1 MIIIFKIHFKKFC
14 VNLDI
19 SFIRYFLSYLTI
31 LVFITTCSLA
41 IESKIL
47 IKIDNEIITNLDIKK
62 EARYLSSLNPRINN
76 LSSDQI
82 FEISKNSLLREK
94 IKEKYILQNFDQTI
108 IDEQTLNNFIGNL
121 LDKVNLRSIEE
132 FENYL
137 ITNNLDLTYVK
148 KKINIEIM
156 WNRLIYYKYKSKLK
170 IDTDEIKNKLLNT
183 KKIQSKKYFLQEIL
197 FEIKENEKLQER
209 YQKIKNEIS
218 NSSFSKAALIYS
230 LSDTSTSNGDV
241 GWINESSL
249 NKNILKKIKNLNIG
263 DISKPITVPGGFL
276 ILKIKDTEIDESNID
291 IEKEL
296 QKTIKLKTNQ
306 QLNQY
311 SLIFYNKIKK
321 DTLINEL

>member
-183 KKIQSKKYFLQEIL
+183 KKIQSKKFFLQEIL

>member
-1 MIIIFKIHFKKFC
+1 M
-14 VNLDI
+14 
-19 SFIRYFLSYLTI
+19 RYFLSYLTI

-41 IESKIL
+41 IESKIF

-62 EARYLSSLNPRINN
+62 EARYLSSLNTRINN

-108 IDEQTLNNFIGNL
+108 IDEQTLNTFIGNL

-183 KKIQSKKYFLQEIL
+183 KKIQSKKFFLQEIL

-249 NKNILKKIKNLNIG
+249 NKNIFKKIKNLNIG

-276 ILKIKDTEIDESNID
+276 ILKIKDTEINESNID

-296 QKTIKLKTNQ
+296 QKIIQLKTNQ

>member
-1 MIIIFKIHFKKFC
+1 M
-14 VNLDI
+14 
-19 SFIRYFLSYLTI
+19 RYFLSYLTI

-108 IDEQTLNNFIGNL
+108 IDEQTLNTFIGNL

-183 KKIQSKKYFLQEIL
+183 KKIQSKKFFLQEIL

-230 LSDTSTSNGDV
+230 LSDTSTSDGDV

-249 NKNILKKIKNLNIG
+249 NKNIFKKIKNLNIG

-276 ILKIKDTEIDESNID
+276 ILKIKDTEINESNID

-296 QKTIKLKTNQ
+296 QKIIQLKTNQ

>member
-1 MIIIFKIHFKKFC
+1 M
-14 VNLDI
+14 
-19 SFIRYFLSYLTI
+19 RYFFSYLTI
-31 LVFITTCSLA
+31 LVFIISGSLA

-62 EARYLSSLNPRINN
+62 EGRYLSSLNPKIKN

-82 FEISKNSLLREK
+82 FEISKNSLVREK

-108 IDEQTLNNFIGNL
+108 IDEQTLDNYIRSLSN
-121 LDKVNLRSIEE
+121 KVSLESIEE
-132 FENYL
+132 FKNYL
-137 ITNNLDLTYVK
+137 ITNKLDLTYVK

-170 IDTDEIKNKLLNT
+170 IDTDEIKKKLLNT
-183 KKIQSKKYFLQEIL
+183 KKIKTKKIFLQEIL

-218 NSSFSKAALIYS
+218 NSSFSRAALLYS
-230 LSDTSTSNGDV
+230 LSDTSTNNGDI

-249 NKNILKKIKNLNIG
+249 NQNILKKINKLNIG

-276 ILKIKDTEIDESNID
+276 ILKIKDTEIDENNID

>member
-1 MIIIFKIHFKKFC
+1 MNFIKITYLIIILFAISCSSMKEVELYEFVEKRTKSFEYKDIFIDSDLSGVWGVKQNTCKS
-14 VNLDI
+14 I
-19 SFIRYFLSYLTI
+19 SF
-31 LVFITTCSLA
+31 
-41 IESKIL
+41 
-47 IKIDNEIITNLDIKK
+47 D
-62 EARYLSSLNPRINN
+62 
-76 LSSDQI
+76 
-82 FEISKNSLLREK
+82 
-94 IKEKYILQNFDQTI
+94 
-108 IDEQTLNNFIGNL
+108 TLNNFIGNL
-121 LDKVNLRSIEE
+121 FNKVNLRSIEE

-197 FEIKENEKLQER
+197 FEIKENEKLKER

-249 NKNILKKIKNLNIG
+249 NKNILKKIEKLNMG

-276 ILKIKDTEIDESNID
+276 ILKIKDTEINESNID

-296 QKTIKLKTNQ
+296 QKTIQLKTNQ